1 MVWALLIK
9 KTLYIKFYSYICLKV
24 SQCIMCIYFYCYYI
38 ELTCPYKNFILR
50 QLFIYLCTHQ
60 NWVLRVQHCFKHVL
74 KFMLN
79 VSFEIFHL
87 KTFGIVSI
95 MTFKYQYVGD
105 NNPSV
110 IEHPTSFGMVY
121 FIHK

>member
-24 SQCIMCIYFYCYYI
+24 SQCITCIYFYCYYI

-60 NWVLRVQHCFKHVL
+60 NWVLQVQHCFKHVL

>member
-1 MVWALLIK
+1 MVRALLIK
-9 KTLYIKFYSYICLKV
+9 NTLYIKFYSYICPKV

-38 ELTCPYKNFILR
+38 ELTCPYKNFILP

-60 NWVLRVQHCFKHVL
+60 NWVRQVQHCFKHVL

-79 VSFEIFHL
+79 VSIEIFHL
-87 KTFGIVSI
+87 KTFGVVSI
-95 MTFKYQYVGD
+95 MTLKYQYVGD

-121 FIHK
+121 FIHQ